1 VNPDN
6 GAYDYRAYL
15 LNRCGDTL
23 YTKVHTTVWLQ
34 GDKTGPLSMKVEF
47 SPYFGF
53 ENGVERY
60 ELYRQ
65 LIGKGEYE
73 LYETYPAESQ
83 DSFEN
88 GEDNFGQR
96 FRIKAY
102 ELGGNRESWSNDI
115 TLFFEPV
122 MFVPNAFTPN
132 GKGPGQNEI
141 FKPLISGVKSY
152 EFRVYNRWGE
162 KLAEYFEE
170 SEGWDGTYGGK
181 LAPEGIYVYQIQF
194 RDFQDKLYQFS
205 GTIHL
210 LR

>member
-1 VNPDN
+1 M
-6 GAYDYRAYL
+6 
-15 LNRCGDTL
+15 
-23 YTKVHTTVWLQ
+23 WLE
-34 GDKTGPLSMKVEF
+34 GEKSGPLSMKVEF
-47 SPYFGF
+47 SPYLGF

-73 LYETYPAESQ
+73 LYETYPVESQ

-88 GEDNFGQR
+88 GKDNYGQR

-102 ELGGNRESWSNDI
+102 ELGGDRVSWSNDVV
-115 TLFFEPV
+115 LYFEPV
-122 MFVPNAFTPN
+122 LFVPNAFTPN

-152 EFRVYNRWGE
+152 EFRIYNRWGE

-170 SEGWDGTYGGK
+170 SQGWDGTYGGK
-181 LAPEGIYVYQIQF
+181 SAPEGVYVYQIQF

-205 GTIHL
+205 GTIQSTAL
-210 LR
+210 E